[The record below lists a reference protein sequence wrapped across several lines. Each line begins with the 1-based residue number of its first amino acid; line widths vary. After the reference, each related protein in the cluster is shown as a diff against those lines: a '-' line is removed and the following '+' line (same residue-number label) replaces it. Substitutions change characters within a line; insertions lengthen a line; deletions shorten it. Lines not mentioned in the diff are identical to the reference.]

1 MLEWIALFR
10 RADFEFDEGTATS
23 TMLSLC
29 RDHCVQFFDQLSAD
43 VRFDAV
49 IATFNVRE
57 RDGAKATDDGL
68 PAFWSF
74 LISTL
79 RAESATTVNAQSAS
93 IRILTRWT
101 KRCLQRGTTNLN
113 SNEDAKEN
121 LKESVEFEGERVV
134 ATLIRRHFGGI

>member
-1 MLEWIALFR
+1 MR
-10 RADFEFDEGTATS
+10 
-23 TMLSLC
+23 SLC

-43 VRFDAV
+43 VRFYAV
-49 IATFNVRE
+49 IAAFNARE
-57 RDGAKATDDGL
+57 RDGSKATDL

-74 LISTL
+74 LISML

-101 KRCLQRGTTNLN
+101 KRRLQRGTAN

-134 ATLIRRHFGGI
+134 STLIRRHFGCIASFLSATSSNVRCLANAP